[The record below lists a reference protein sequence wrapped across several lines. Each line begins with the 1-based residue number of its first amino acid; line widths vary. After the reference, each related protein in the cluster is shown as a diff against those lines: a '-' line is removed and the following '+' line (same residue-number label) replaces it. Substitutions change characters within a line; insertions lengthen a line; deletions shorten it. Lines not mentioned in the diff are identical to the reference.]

1 MLVSFPP
8 NMVKLWMSANILAVG
23 VWIRSGTKYRTFST
37 GILNQCCTWCIS
49 DDCFVSKAHSSQKLT
64 RSPSLNPVGPG
75 LRLRIQESA
84 PGTHDKS
91 LGPAGPKRPG
101 WRYGASGSSERE
113 RSPRPSRPGRPGGG
127 RSGSDGA
134 APTVAVTVTAAAAA
148 AAARTPS
155 GSVL

>member
-64 RSPSLNPVGPG
+64 RQ
-75 LRLRIQESA
+75 LRVRARIQSVRACVCEF
-84 PGTHDKS
+84 KS
-91 LGPAGPKRPG
+91 PRRGHMTKAWGRRGRNARAGATGPQARQ
-101 WRYGASGSSERE
+101 RERE
-113 RSPRPSRPGRPGGG
+113 RDLPGHRGRGDPEAGAPDPTGPRRPWP
-127 RSGSDGA
+127 
-134 APTVAVTVTAAAAA
+134 
-148 AAARTPS
+148 
-155 GSVL
+155 